1 MTAFDRSDRLLQ
13 DSSRWFR
20 GSVRMLIM
28 LVMALLFELTFF
40 MQILSETGVKV
51 TFEFGLTVIPVPV
64 IDMFL

>member
-1 MTAFDRSDRLLQ
+1 
-13 DSSRWFR
+13 
-20 GSVRMLIM
+20 MLIM
-28 LVMALLFELTFF
+28 LVMTLLFELTFF

>member
-1 MTAFDRSDRLLQ
+1 
-13 DSSRWFR
+13 
-20 GSVRMLIM
+20 M

-64 IDMFL
+64 IDMFLWPMKILADVVPVLTYEFLGLS